1 MSTISMEDMNY
12 LAQQSSER
20 INMILA
26 GMTAL
31 MNDTDNKVEA
41 LESQNWFQRMAK
53 TIIGKNKMTKNEIQQ
68 NHDKLNAYMSEA
80 IAELYNRNCI
90 DQAVMMSL
98 GTQINEL
105 YADHVQLKQM
115 LGAFVSKLNV
125 KIDSVDNFHILNTEI
140 EQGVYSE
147 YAPIVAMCKIMA
159 QFDNRVLDEERKI
172 DILKRSME
180 AENII
185 NDEEVPL
192 ANYLMTIADV
202 PVDEIGAIYLELGT
216 IRNNFLANIM
226 LKTIEQYHFLPDMAR
241 KMKKKENI
249 VANVIQSEELD
260 GSVTLASSYV
270 FEEFVNSKLDA
281 KNGFMT
287 IEVVP
292 EETEGNPSLIVSEHV
307 ELIDKTPD
315 ELFQKGIEE
324 YENKNYELAVQYYI
338 KAAELENSE
347 AQNRLALCYDTG
359 TGIEENKI
367 EAFKWFMKA
376 ARQEY
381 APAQYNVALCYFLGD
396 GVNIDENEGLIWL
409 KKAAEQGY
417 ESAIQELA
425 AREEVE
431 HKNYYI
437 KQDTYKLIK
446 GMCSTYAMLHDE
458 YNYVSN
464 TKIEQTLGIFG
475 EEIYLVHDA
484 SLLKNGKNGFAI
496 TESGIYCRR
505 FLENWTRHV
514 SFEELINTQTIYE
527 KDSYIY
533 ADEDTLAYLPSG
545 SRTTLRYLT
554 ELFEKIRMYVA
565 MDFDNYDF
573 M

>member
-1 MSTISMEDMNY
+1 MNTIPMEDINY

-31 MNDTDNKVEA
+31 MNDTDKKVEA

-53 TIIGKNKMTKNEIQQ
+53 TITGKNKMTKNEIQQ

-115 LGAFVSKLNV
+115 LGAFVSKLNA

-216 IRNNFLANIM
+216 IRSNFLANIM

-249 VANVIQSEELD
+249 IANVIQSEELD
-260 GSVTLASSYV
+260 DSVTLASSYI
-270 FEEFVNSKLDA
+270 FEEFINSKIDA
-281 KNGFMT
+281 KNGFVT
-287 IEVVP
+287 IELTSDQAR
-292 EETEGNPSLIVSEHV
+292 ETSSIIVE
-307 ELIDKTPD
+307 
-315 ELFQKGIEE
+315 
-324 YENKNYELAVQYYI
+324 
-338 KAAELENSE
+338 E
-347 AQNRLALCYDTG
+347 AQNEQQQYTEQDTESD
-359 TGIEENKI
+359 IDLKH
-367 EAFKWFMKA
+367 
-376 ARQEY
+376 
-381 APAQYNVALCYFLGD
+381 
-396 GVNIDENEGLIWL
+396 DENFSSLVNLEDR
-409 KKAAEQGY
+409 K
-417 ESAIQELA
+417 
-425 AREEVE
+425 E
-431 HKNYYI
+431 HHI
-437 KQDTYKLIK
+437 KQDTYELIK
-446 GMCSTYAMLHDE
+446 RRCSAYAWLFDE
-458 YNYVSN
+458 YNFASN
-464 TKIEQTLGIFG
+464 INIERTLGMMG
-475 EEIYLVHDA
+475 EETYLVHDA
-484 SLLKNGKNGFAI
+484 SPFKDGLNGFAI
-496 TESGIYCRR
+496 TKNGIYCKA
-505 FLENWTRHV
+505 FLDGRTQHV
-514 SFEELINTQTIYE
+514 AFEELINTQTIYIQ
-527 KDSYIY
+527 DDFIY
-533 ADEDTLAYLPSG
+533 ADKKTLAYLPHV
-545 SRTTLRYLT
+545 SRLAL
-554 ELFEKIRMYVA
+554 EHLKALFERIRMFVST
-565 MDFDNYDF
+565 DLQL
-573 M
+573 